1 MHHSLKESLWNQFG
15 AGIDLLENAITVCP
29 AELWDTGKKFWYNA
43 YHCLFFLDY
52 YLTMETETF
61 APPVPFTLSE
71 FEDTMPE
78 RVYTKE
84 EVLTCLQFCRN
95 KCHDF
100 IKGLTNEIAQHNW
113 VNKSKKMDYP
123 VVEILLYNLRHLQHH
138 AAQLNLILRQEINEA
153 PDWIFR
159 ARKGF

>member
-15 AGIDLLENAITVCP
+15 AGIDMLENAITVCP

-84 EVLTCLQFCRN
+84 EVLTYLQFCRN

-100 IKGLTNEIAQHNW
+100 IKGLTDETAQRNW
-113 VNKSKKMDYP
+113 VNKSKTMDYP
-123 VVEILLYNLRHLQHH
+123 VVEILLYNLRHVQHH
-138 AAQLNLILRQEINEA
+138 AAQLNLILRHAINDA
-153 PDWIFR
+153 PDWVFR
-159 ARKGF
+159 AKMSL